1 MNETQN
7 KTHSKKTP
15 TCMDKLRECLCFV
28 FCCKKEQK
36 FKPHDLD
43 FNTLNTEILL
53 NNSFIKI
60 KAPDFDVSQFN
71 GCSTSTFNIDSH
83 IPRAFFSTLRRNP
96 TLNNLLERDHTILSF
111 ENKLLPT
118 PMQHDIAQESTAQQ
132 SMSQRILRQLK
143 EKRKEQEQPNCMG
156 LKIKK
161 PQLLLA
167 NEAFNK
173 EDNKPNNGP
182 NDALGQ

>member
-7 KTHSKKTP
+7 KTQSKKTP

-36 FKPHDLD
+36 IKHKDLD
-43 FNTLNTEILL
+43 ANTLMAGILT
-53 NNSFIKI
+53 NNSFINI
-60 KAPDFDVSQFN
+60 KAPDFDVSKLN
-71 GCSTSTFNIDSH
+71 GCSTITLDIDSH
-83 IPRAFFSTLRRNP
+83 SRSAFLSTPPKNP
-96 TLNNLLERDHTILSF
+96 ILNNLLDSDNI

-143 EKRKEQEQPNCMG
+143 EKRKEQEQEQEQEKP
-156 LKIKK
+156 

-167 NEAFNK
+167 YEAFNK
-173 EDNKPNNGP
+173 EDNKPNNEP
-182 NDALGQ
+182 NDELGQ